1 MRFTRKARL
10 KEGRDGT
17 TIFFVTDLH
26 GSEDCFRKLLNA
38 ARVYEADA
46 LIVGGDITGKLV
58 VPLIERADGRTTYRW
73 AGLEREVH
81 GVEGAAEA
89 ERLLRRAGAYF
100 FHTDEAEL
108 AAINA
113 DPERIAEITR
123 ELVLERVAAWVR
135 LAEERLAGTAVRLF
149 ISAGNDD
156 IFEVDDILRSSSYV
170 VNHDGSAVA
179 LGHGYTLAGLGYA
192 NLTPWDCPRDL
203 PDPDLAV
210 KIERLMTDVPDPER
224 CVFSV
229 HVPPV
234 DSQLDLCPKLDASEY
249 PPRVIT
255 NAGGQPVMHGAGSAA
270 VRAAIEKYQPVL
282 SLHGHIHESRGA
294 TRIGRTLALNPGSEY
309 SEGILRGVLITLT
322 RSGATTY
329 QFTSG

>member
-1 MRFTRKARL
+1 VRFTRRTRR
-10 KEGRDGT
+10 KEDRDGT
-17 TIFFVTDLH
+17 TIFFVTDVH
-26 GSEDCFRKLLNA
+26 GSEDCFRKFLNA
-38 ARVYEADA
+38 ARVYEADV
-46 LIVGGDITGKLV
+46 LIVGGDITGKIV
-58 VPLIERADGRTTYRW
+58 VPIVERADGRTTYRW
-73 AGLEREVH
+73 AGVEREVS
-81 GVEGAAEA
+81 GVEGIFEA
-89 ERLLRRAGAYF
+89 ERILRRSGAYY
-100 FHTDEAEL
+100 FHTNEAEL
-108 AAINA
+108 AAMNA
-113 DPERIAEITR
+113 DPKRTAEITR
-123 ELVLERVAAWVR
+123 QLVLERVASWVE
-135 LAEERLAGTAVRLF
+135 LAEERLGGTDVRLF
-149 ISAGNDD
+149 ICAGNDD
-156 IFEVDDILRSSSYV
+156 IFEVDEILRSSSYV

-179 LGHGYTLAGLGYA
+179 LDDCYTLAGLGYA

-210 KIERLMTDVPDPER
+210 KIESLLSDVADPER
-224 CVFSV
+224 CIFSM

-294 TRIGRTLALNPGSEY
+294 TQIGRTLALNPGSEY
-309 SEGILRGVLITLT
+309 SEGILRGVLITLA